1 MDFQQMVKSNLNTS
15 LLKYDKIIFII
26 LLAHLPVT
34 MFIIP
39 IGYDTMAFAVGA
51 SIAVGVIASA
61 AYFMTRGTRLF
72 GSIAAVLFMTLSAI
86 MIQTQMGR
94 IEMHFHIFSALALLL
109 IYRDWLPIV
118 AAAGAIAVH
127 HLLFTFMQLND
138 VQSFGLPI
146 TLFNYGCSWGIAFLH
161 AAFVVFESA
170 ILIYYSVMMKKDEV
184 TGVQLISA
192 VTQIQKENDLSVRIP
207 EDEGKNTVA
216 VAFNNMISKFERLI
230 SSLVDASENLSV
242 TASRL
247 SNVSQVAH
255 DNISTQHSQTDQAA
269 TAMTEMSA
277 TIQEVAQNAQLAADT
292 ANEANSEAQS
302 GALVVNNAVDMTND
316 LISSMN
322 QASESIKQLE
332 TNVQNI
338 GSVVDVIS
346 GISEQTNLL
355 ALNAAIEA
363 ARAGEQG
370 RGFAVVADEVR
381 TLAKR
386 TQESTSEIQGI
397 IESLQAVTGQAVSNI
412 NKGQGQTGETAEE
425 ISKAGQALQSIV
437 DGISNINS
445 MNTQIATAAE
455 QQSVV
460 AESITENIISISD
473 LSKDTVG
480 KIEENQQAAVSLQD
494 VSAAFNEQIN
504 IYKSRD

>member
-1 MDFQQMVKSNLNTS
+1 MDFQQMVNSNLNTS
-15 LLKYDKIIFII
+15 LLKYDKIVYII

-39 IGYDTMAFAVGA
+39 IGYDTTAFAVGS
-51 SIAVGVIASA
+51 SIVVGIIASA
-61 AYFMTRGTRLF
+61 AYFLTRGTRLF
-72 GSIAAVLFMTLSAI
+72 GSIAAVLFMALSAI

-127 HLLFTFMQLND
+127 HLAFTAMQLND

-146 TLFNYGCSWGIAFLH
+146 MLFNYGCSWGIAFMH

-170 ILIYYSVMMKKDEV
+170 ILIYYSIMMKKDEV
-184 TGVQLISA
+184 TGVQLVSA
-192 VTQIQKENDLSVRIP
+192 VTQIQKDNDLSVRIP

-216 VAFNNMISKFERLI
+216 VAFNNMISKFDQLI
-230 SSLVDASENLSV
+230 SDLAGTTANLSS
-242 TASRL
+242 TASSL
-247 SNVSQVAH
+247 SNVSHVAH
-255 DNISTQHSQTDQAA
+255 ENISTQHHQTEQAA

-302 GALVVNNAVDMTND
+302 GALVVNNAIDMTND
-316 LISSMN
+316 LISSMD
-322 QASESIKQLE
+322 QTSDSIKQLE

-355 ALNAAIEA
+355 ALNAARES
-363 ARAGEQG
+363 ARAGDQG
-370 RGFAVVADEVR
+370 RGVAGVADEVR
-381 TLAKR
+381 TLAQR
-386 TQESTSEIQGI
+386 TQESTSEIQSI
-397 IESLQAVTGQAVSNI
+397 IDSLQAVTEQAVENI
-412 NKGQGQTGETAEE
+412 NKGQGKTGETAEE
-425 ISKAGQALQSIV
+425 IGKAGQALQSIV
-437 DGISNINS
+437 DGIANINS

-480 KIEENQQAAVSLQD
+480 KIQENQSVAENLQNVS
-494 VSAAFNEQIN
+494 SAFNEQIS
-504 IYKSRD
+504 IYKT

>member
-1 MDFQQMVKSNLNTS
+1 MDFQAMVANNLRDS
-15 LLKYDKIIFII
+15 LQKYDKIVFYI

-39 IGYDTMAFAVGA
+39 LGYDTMTFAIIASLAVGA
-51 SIAVGVIASA
+51 IATA

-72 GSIAAVLFMTLSAI
+72 GIIAAVLFMSYSAI
-86 MIQTQMGR
+86 MIQSQMGR
-94 IEMHFHIFSALALLL
+94 IEMHFHIFGALALML
-109 IYRDWLPIV
+109 IYRDWLTIV

-127 HLLFTFMQLND
+127 HLLFTALQLNGFEIG
-138 VQSFGLPI
+138 SLPV
-146 TLFNYGCSWGIAFLH
+146 TLFNYDCSWTIAFLH
-161 AAFVVFESA
+161 AGFVVFESA
-170 ILIYYSVMMKKDEV
+170 ILIFYSIMMKKEEV

-207 EDEGKNTVA
+207 EDEGKNIVA
-216 VAFNNMISKFERLI
+216 VAFNNMISKFDQLI
-230 SSLVDASENLSV
+230 SDLTAASEQLSQ
-242 TASRL
+242 TASSL
-247 SNVSQVAH
+247 FNVSQDAH
-255 DNISTQHSQTDQAA
+255 ANISTQHGQTEQSA

-277 TIQEVAQNAQLAADT
+277 TIQEVAQNAQLAANAASD
-292 ANEANSEAQS
+292 ADSEARS
-302 GALVVNNAVDMTND
+302 GAQVVNNAINMTNE
-316 LISSMN
+316 LITSMT
-322 QASESIKQLE
+322 QASESISQLE
-332 TNVQNI
+332 ANAQNI

-381 TLAKR
+381 TLAQR
-386 TQESTSEIQGI
+386 TKESTAEIQNI
-397 IESLQAVTGQAVSNI
+397 IESLQSVTGKAVSNI
-412 NKGQGQTGETAEE
+412 TTGQDKSSETAEE
-425 ISKAGQALQSIV
+425 IGKAGHALQSIV
-437 DGISNINS
+437 ESITNING

-460 AESITENIISISD
+460 AESITENIVTISN

-480 KIEENQQAAVSLQD
+480 KIEENQAAASSLQE
-494 VSAAFNEQIN
+494 VSSNINNQIG
-504 IYKSRD
+504 IYKS

>member
-1 MDFQQMVKSNLNTS
+1 MDFQQMVADNLKNS
-15 LLKYDKIIFII
+15 LLKYDKIIFYI

-39 IGYDTMAFAVGA
+39 MGYDTMTFAIIASLAVGA
-51 SIAVGVIASA
+51 LSAA
-61 AYFMTRGTRLF
+61 AYFMLRGTRLF
-72 GSIAAVLFMTLSAI
+72 GITAGVLLMAFSAI
-86 MIQTQMGR
+86 MIQSQMGR

-109 IYRDWLPIV
+109 LYRDWAAVV

-127 HLLFTFMQLND
+127 HVLFTALQLND
-138 VQSFGLPI
+138 VQAGGLPVM
-146 TLFNYGCSWGIAFLH
+146 LFNYDCNWGITFLH

-170 ILIYYSVMMKKDEV
+170 ILIFFSIMMRKEEL
-184 TGVQLISA
+184 TGVQLTAA

-207 EDEGKNTVA
+207 DDDGKNAVA
-216 VAFNNMISKFERLI
+216 TAFNNMIGKFDQLI
-230 SSLVDASENLSV
+230 TNLTTASDNLAHMASSLLNASQDAHS
-242 TASRL
+242 
-247 SNVSQVAH
+247 
-255 DNISTQHSQTDQAA
+255 NISTQHGQTEQSA

-277 TIQEVAQNAQLAADT
+277 TIQEVAQNAQLAANAASD
-292 ANEANSEAQS
+292 ADNEAQS
-302 GALVVNNAVDMTND
+302 GAKVVNNAISMTNE
-316 LISSMN
+316 LITSMN
-322 QASESIKQLE
+322 QASDSISQLE
-332 TNVQNI
+332 VNAQNI

-381 TLAKR
+381 TLAQR
-386 TQESTSEIQGI
+386 TQESTSEIQSI
-397 IESLQAVTGQAVSNI
+397 IESLQSVTGQAVANI
-412 NKGQGQTGETAEE
+412 SAGQDKTSETAEE
-425 ISKAGQALQSIV
+425 IGKAGQALQSIV
-437 DGISNINS
+437 DGISHING

-460 AESITENIISISD
+460 AESITENIVSISN

-480 KIEENQQAAVSLQD
+480 KIEENQAAASSLQE
-494 VSAAFNEQIN
+494 VSSSINSQIS
-504 IYKSRD
+504 IYKS